1 MQGVIGVYSREDVGI
16 KSLYTLYG
24 VQHRGQESAGVAAAG
39 DRSLRVWSSAGLVS
53 RVFDERYTPF
63 SHPDD
68 YVVIGCASGESVEG
82 GLPPRVLETGRYK
95 IAVTLDGYIPKKQ
108 GESNEEAFLDVLE
121 AKLQGTSIIPAMRE
135 AMWSLPT
142 AYFSLVAVVLDKK
155 EKRSTLFAARDPRG
169 VRPLHVARTKTK
181 LFIASESAP
190 VDVLEGMGESFD
202 DRRDVVPGSLIYMTD
217 EGIREEQVI
226 EPRPS
231 HCAFEW
237 VYFGRPDSVMEGKS
251 VHVARKN
258 LGHALVETHDLRK
271 QYGVEKGP
279 RGDLAVIPVPD
290 SGRSVCTGVAEG
302 LGVPA
307 DEGIIKNAY
316 LGRTYLIYDPSFR
329 KTASDLKHNV
339 IRATVGGK
347 RVAICDDSIVRGTVS
362 ESVAKSLRKAGA
374 TEVDFLVSYAPIFNP
389 CFSDPP
395 DKPLAAKPY
404 VGKSIEEIGRLVAQ
418 GLPSIDHVLYNTPE
432 NIVESIGLPG
442 AKICTYCITGL
453 DPFKRAEK

>member
-1 MQGVIGVYSREDVGI
+1 MQGVIGVYAREDVGR

-39 DRSLRVWSSAGLVS
+39 DRSLRVWSGAGLVS
-53 RVFDERYTPF
+53 RVFDERYAPF

-68 YVVIGCASGESVEG
+68 YIVVGCASGEDVSF
-82 GLPPRVLETGRYK
+82 GLTPRVLENDRYR
-95 IAVTLDGYIPKKQ
+95 IALALDGYLPKKP
-108 GESNEEAFLDVLE
+108 GDSNEKAFFDVLE
-121 AKLQGTSIIPAMRE
+121 AKLQGTSIIPALKE

-142 AYFSLVAVVLDKK
+142 AYYSLVAVVLDKK
-155 EKRSTLFAARDPRG
+155 EEQSTLFAARDPRG
-169 VRPLHVARTKTK
+169 VRPLHVARTKNK

-190 VDVLEGMGESFD
+190 VDVLEGMGEAFD
-202 DRRDVVPGSLIYMTD
+202 DRRDVVPGSLLYINS

-226 EPRPS
+226 EPRPA

-237 VYFGRPDSVMEGKS
+237 VYFGRPDSVMEGKERTRS
-251 VHVARKN
+251 RKN
-258 LGHALVETHDLRK
+258 LGHALVNTHDLKK
-271 QYGVEKGP
+271 QYGVENGP
-279 RGDLAVIPVPD
+279 RKDLAVIPVPD

-302 LGVPA
+302 LGIPA

-316 LGRTYLIYDPSFR
+316 LGRTYLIYDPTFR

-347 RVAICDDSIVRGTVS
+347 KVAICDDSIVRGTVS

-389 CFSDPP
+389 CFSDPA
-395 DKPLAAKPY
+395 DKPLAAKPFR
-404 VGKSIEEIGRLVAQ
+404 GKSNEEIGRLVAK

-432 NIVESIGLPG
+432 NVVEAIGLPLEN
-442 AKICTYCITGL
+442 ICTFCITGV
-453 DPFKRAEK
+453 DPFKKNE

>member
-1 MQGVIGVYSREDVGI
+1 MQGIIGVYAREDVGK

-39 DRSLRVWSSAGLVS
+39 DRSLRVWSGPGLVS
-53 RVFDERYTPF
+53 RVFDERYAPF

-68 YVVIGCASGESVEG
+68 YIVIGCASGEGVAG
-82 GLPPRVLETGRYK
+82 GLTPRVFENERYK
-95 IAVTLDGYIPKKQ
+95 IALTLDGYLPKKQ
-108 GESNEEAFLDVLE
+108 GDSNEKAFFNVLQKKFE
-121 AKLQGTSIIPAMRE
+121 GTSIIPAIKE
-135 AMWSLPT
+135 ALWSLPT
-142 AYFSLVAVVLDKK
+142 AYYSLVATVLDKK
-155 EKRSTLFAARDPRG
+155 DEQSTLFAARDPRG
-169 VRPLHVARTKTK
+169 VRPLHVARTKNK

-190 VDVLEGMGESFD
+190 VDVLEGMGEVFD
-202 DRRDVVPGSLIYMTD
+202 DRRDVMPGSLIYINA

-226 EPRPS
+226 EPHPA

-258 LGHALVETHDLRK
+258 LGHALVETHDLKK
-271 QYGVEKGP
+271 QYHVEKGP
-279 RGDLAVIPVPD
+279 RKDLAVIPVPD

-316 LGRTYLIYDPSFR
+316 LGRTYLIYDPNFR

-347 RVAICDDSIVRGTVS
+347 KVAICDDSIVRGTVS

-374 TEVDFLVSYAPIFNP
+374 TEVDFLVSYAPIFYP
-389 CFSDPP
+389 CFSDPA
-395 DKPLAAKPY
+395 DKPLAAKPFK
-404 VGKSIEEIGRLVAQ
+404 GKSIEEIGRLVAN

-432 NIVESIGLPG
+432 SIVESIGLPNENV
-442 AKICTYCITGL
+442 CTFCITGV
-453 DPFKRAEK
+453 DPFKKKD

>member
-39 DRSLRVWSSAGLVS
+39 DRSLRVWSGAGLVS

-68 YVVIGCASGESVEG
+68 YVVIGCASGESIEG

>member
-39 DRSLRVWSSAGLVS
+39 DRSLRVWSGAGLVS

-68 YVVIGCASGESVEG
+68 YIVVGCASGEGVSG
-82 GLPPRVLETGRYK
+82 GLTPRVLENERYK
-95 IAVTLDGYIPKKQ
+95 IALTLDGYLPKKA
-108 GESNEEAFLDVLE
+108 GDSNEKAFFDVLE

-135 AMWSLPT
+135 TMWSLPT
-142 AYFSLVAVVLDKK
+142 AYYSLVAAVLDKK
-155 EKRSTLFAARDPRG
+155 EKKSTLFAARDPRG
-169 VRPLHVARTKTK
+169 VRPLHVARTKAK

-190 VDVLEGMGESFD
+190 VDVLEGMGEAFD
-202 DRRDVVPGSLIYMTD
+202 DRRDVVPGSMIYMSD

-226 EPRPS
+226 EPRPA

-258 LGHALVETHDLRK
+258 LGHALVETHDLKR
-271 QYGVEKGP
+271 QYDVENGP
-279 RGDLAVIPVPD
+279 RSDLAVIPVPD

-316 LGRTYLIYDPSFR
+316 LGRTYLIYDPAFR

-347 RVAICDDSIVRGTVS
+347 KVAICDDSIVRGTVS

-374 TEVDFLVSYAPIFNP
+374 TEVDFLVSYAPIFYP
-389 CFSDPP
+389 CFSDPA
-395 DKPLAAKPY
+395 DKPLAAKPFK
-404 VGKSIEEIGRLVAQ
+404 GKSIEEIGRLVAQ

-432 NIVESIGLPG
+432 SIVESIGLP
-442 AKICTYCITGL
+442 KDRVCTFCITGV
-453 DPFKRAEK
+453 DPFKKGD

>member
-39 DRSLRVWSSAGLVS
+39 DRSLRVWSGAGLVS

>member
-1 MQGVIGVYSREDVGI
+1 MQGVIGVYAREDVGR

-39 DRSLRVWSSAGLVS
+39 DRSLRVWNGTGLVS
-53 RVFDERYTPF
+53 RVLDERYVSF

-68 YVVIGCASGESVEG
+68 YVVVGCASGESVAAG
-82 GLPPRVLETGRYK
+82 IPPRVLDTDRYK
-95 IAVTLDGYIPKKQ
+95 IALALDGYIPKKPE
-108 GESNEEAFLDVLE
+108 ESNEKAFFDVLN
-121 AKLQGTSIIPAMRE
+121 AKLNGTSIIPALRE
-135 AMWSLPT
+135 TIWSLPT
-142 AYFSLVAVVLDKK
+142 AYYSLVAVVLDKK
-155 EKRSTLFAARDPRG
+155 EERSTLIVARDPMG

-181 LFIASESAP
+181 LFVASESAP
-190 VDVLEGMGESFD
+190 VDVLEGMGETFD
-202 DRRDVVPGSLIYMTD
+202 DRRDVVPGSMIYINS

-226 EPRPS
+226 EPRPT

-258 LGHALVETHDLRK
+258 LGHALVKTHNLRK
-271 QYGVEKGP
+271 QYGVENGP

-290 SGRSVCTGVAEG
+290 SGRSVCTGVAEE
-302 LGVPA
+302 LSIQA

-316 LGRTYLIYDPSFR
+316 LGRTYLIYDPAFR

-339 IRATVGGK
+339 IRATVVGK
-347 RVAICDDSIVRGTVS
+347 KVAICDDSIVRGTVS

-374 TEVDFLVSYAPIFNP
+374 TEVDFLVSYAPIFYP
-389 CFSDPP
+389 CFSDPA
-395 DKPLAAKPY
+395 DKPLAAKPFK
-404 VGKSIEEIGRLVAQ
+404 GKSIEDIGRLVAG

-432 NIVESIGLPG
+432 NVVESIGLPRG
-442 AKICTYCITGL
+442 KICTFCITGV
-453 DPFKRAEK
+453 DPFKKLV

>member
-1 MQGVIGVYSREDVGI
+1 MQGVIGVYAREDVGR

-39 DRSLRVWSSAGLVS
+39 DRSLRVWNGQGLVS
-53 RVFDERYTPF
+53 RVFDERYQPF

-68 YVVIGCASGESVEG
+68 YIVVGCASGEDVAG
-82 GLPPRVLETGRYK
+82 GLTPWVLETERYR
-95 IAVTLDGYIPKKQ
+95 IALAIDGYLPKKA
-108 GESNEEAFLDVLE
+108 GDSNEKAFFDVLRS
-121 AKLQGTSIIPAMRE
+121 KLEGASIIPALKE

-142 AYFSLVAVVLDKK
+142 AYYSLVAAVLDKK
-155 EKRSTLFAARDPRG
+155 AGTSTLFAARDPRG
-169 VRPLHVARTKTK
+169 VRPLHVARTKTT
-181 LFIASESAP
+181 LFVASESAP
-190 VDVLEGMGESFD
+190 VDVMEGMGEIFD
-202 DRRDVVPGSLIYMTD
+202 DRRDVVPGSIIYASP
-217 EGIREEQVI
+217 EGIHEEQVI
-226 EPRPS
+226 EPRPA

-251 VHVARKN
+251 VHAARKN
-258 LGHALVETHDLRK
+258 LGHALVETHDLK
-271 QYGVEKGP
+271 KEYGVEKGP
-279 RGDLAVIPVPD
+279 RKDLAVIPVPD

-316 LGRTYLIYDPSFR
+316 LGRTYLIYDPNFR

-347 RVAICDDSIVRGTVS
+347 KVAICDDSIVRGTVS

-374 TEVDFLVSYAPIFNP
+374 TEVDFLVSYAPIFYP
-389 CFSDPP
+389 CFSDPA
-395 DKPLAAKPY
+395 DKPLAAKPFK
-404 VGKSIEEIGRLVAQ
+404 GKSIEEIGELVAK

-432 NIVESIGLPG
+432 NIVESIGLPLG
-442 AKICTYCITGL
+442 HICTFCITGV
-453 DPFKRAEK
+453 DPFKGKD

>member
-39 DRSLRVWSSAGLVS
+39 DRSLRVWSGAGLVS

-108 GESNEEAFLDVLE
+108 GESNEEASLDVLE

>member
-1 MQGVIGVYSREDVGI
+1 
-16 KSLYTLYG
+16 
-24 VQHRGQESAGVAAAG
+24 
-39 DRSLRVWSSAGLVS
+39 
-53 RVFDERYTPF
+53 
-63 SHPDD
+63 
-68 YVVIGCASGESVEG
+68 
-82 GLPPRVLETGRYK
+82 
-95 IAVTLDGYIPKKQ
+95 
-108 GESNEEAFLDVLE
+108 
-121 AKLQGTSIIPAMRE
+121 
-135 AMWSLPT
+135 MWSLPT
-142 AYFSLVAVVLDKK
+142 AYFSLVAVALDKK
-155 EKRSTLFAARDPRG
+155 EEESTLIAARDPRG

-181 LFIASESAP
+181 LFFASESAP

-202 DRRDVVPGSLIYMTD
+202 DRRDVVPGSLIYMND

-226 EPRPS
+226 EPHPA

-237 VYFGRPDSVMEGKS
+237 VYFGRPDSVMEGRS

-258 LGHALVETHDLRK
+258 LGHALVETHDLKR
-271 QYGVEKGP
+271 QYGVEGGP
-279 RGDLAVIPVPD
+279 RSDLAVIPVPD

-347 RVAICDDSIVRGTVS
+347 KVAICDDSIVRGTVS

-374 TEVDFLVSYAPIFNP
+374 TEVDYLVSYAPIFNP
-389 CFSDPP
+389 CFSDPA
-395 DKPLAAKPY
+395 DKPLAAKPFK
-404 VGKSIEEIGRLVAQ
+404 GKSIEEIGRLVAK

-432 NIVESIGLPG
+432 NVVEAIGLSNE
-442 AKICTYCITGL
+442 KICTFCITGV
-453 DPFKRAEK
+453 DPFKMVE

>member
-39 DRSLRVWSSAGLVS
+39 DRSLRVWSGAGLVS

-82 GLPPRVLETGRYK
+82 GLPPRVLETERYK

-135 AMWSLPT
+135 VMWSLPT

-258 LGHALVETHDLRK
+258 LGHALVETHGLRK

-404 VGKSIEEIGRLVAQ
+404 VGKSVNEVGRLVAQ

-442 AKICTYCITGL
+442 AKICTYCITGI